1 MTGDTLT
8 IVIFAGGIAT
18 SVVGWLL
25 RQQIAAQE
33 AANGRLE
40 KECEANRNQIQEL
53 QREQHN
59 FVTRQELDELR
70 NGIKADLE
78 SVRRVEIKELY
89 DLLRQETRLIRNDMR
104 EDVNLL
110 SRSLA
115 DQVKQLQATVSK
127 GAAV

>member
-18 SVVGWLL
+18 SVFGWLL
-25 RQQIAAQE
+25 RQQIQAQQG
-33 AANGRLE
+33 AFVRLE

-59 FVTRQELDELR
+59 FVTRQEMDELR
-70 NGIKADLE
+70 SGIKADLE
-78 SVRRVEIKELY
+78 NMRRVEIKELY
-89 DLLRQETRLIRNDMR
+89 DLLRQETRQIRNDMR
-104 EDVNLL
+104 EDVNQL

-115 DQVKQLQATVSK
+115 DQVKQLQASVK

>member
-8 IVIFAGGIAT
+8 IVIFAGGLAA
-18 SVVGWLL
+18 SVFGWLL
-25 RQQIAAQE
+25 RQQIAAQ
-33 AANGRLE
+33 ATANQRLE
-40 KECEANRNQIQEL
+40 KECEANRNQILEL

-89 DLLRQETRLIRNDMR
+89 DLLRQETRQIRNDMR
-104 EDVNLL
+104 EDVNQL

-115 DQVKQLQATVSK
+115 DQVKQLQASVK